1 MAQEMVQAVQ
11 PTVHIA
17 SQDGTGD
24 SMTDEMQDSV
34 EDGVANE
41 MQDGAGYGVADKMQ
55 DGNMASWLRD
65 GRWARVSVHIDL
77 RIDVALAS
85 PSFFDSV

>member
-1 MAQEMVQAVQ
+1 MVQAMQ

-17 SQDGTGD
+17 PQDGTGD
-24 SMTDEMQDSV
+24 GMTDEMQDSAG
-34 EDGVANE
+34 DGTANE
-41 MQDGAGYGVADKMQ
+41 MQDGAGYGAADEMQ
-55 DGNMASWLRD
+55 DGNVASWLRD